1 MFEFQFSSI
10 LRCVL
15 ADIVP
20 ASGFSGIFV
29 KLYTIFS
36 SSSSSCQNLVS
47 LGCCSS
53 SADSYIGRVKLAGNM
68 PFSLVPS
75 LMPISQ
81 PSSCKKKY
89 QTLNSVF
96 CQRSSRKI
104 YLILGVLVLDHVD
117 DVPDVEAQLV
127 DVLPDVLVG
136 GLHPVQ
142 DAGRQISG
150 RGAWKKI
157 DWKIF
162 MRLVKNSNS
171 FV

>member
-1 MFEFQFSSI
+1 
-10 LRCVL
+10 
-15 ADIVP
+15 
-20 ASGFSGIFV
+20 
-29 KLYTIFS
+29 
-36 SSSSSCQNLVS
+36 
-47 LGCCSS
+47 
-53 SADSYIGRVKLAGNM
+53 M

-81 PSSCKKKY
+81 PSSCKKN

-96 CQRSSRKI
+96 CQRISRKI